1 MRNPL
6 GGAVV
11 RSVLASVQSST
22 FALIAILGG
31 GLVAC
36 ADGLGFEPIV
46 TCSDSQAVTL
56 RVEAGVTPRFTWQPA
71 CGMASLQ
78 VFPDTG
84 ITGAWVL
91 YSGTYAAEN
100 PLPSGIRYGQ
110 VPPKGIAPSAPR
122 PLVHGLSYHVT
133 VYRWIGQPGGPGS
146 LFERGSAAFTP

>member
-1 MRNPL
+1 MRY
-6 GGAVV
+6 
-11 RSVLASVQSST
+11 ST
-22 FALIAILGG
+22 FALSAILVA
-31 GLVAC
+31 GLFAC
-36 ADGLGFEPIV
+36 ADGFGLDPIV
-46 TCSDSQAVTL
+46 TCSDSQTVTV
-56 RVEAGVTPRFTWQPA
+56 RIDASETPRITWQPT

-84 ITGAWVL
+84 STGGWVL

-110 VPPKGIAPSAPR
+110 VPPKGIAPSAAR
-122 PLVHGLSYHVT
+122 PLVHGVIYHVT